1 MGAGGRAVGGNHRR
15 LLWGSDTLSRG
26 PTSKLGGDNGAR
38 GRGGGGGILGRG
50 NGTGEGPVARGNV
63 ASLRISKKAHAAGI
77 RTAGGVCHQ
86 QGRRGRQGLEAERW
100 RGSET
105 AERRTRFVRVG

>member
-1 MGAGGRAVGGNHRR
+1 MGQGGEEV
-15 LLWGSDTLSRG
+15 
-26 PTSKLGGDNGAR
+26 
-38 GRGGGGGILGRG
+38 GGGILGTG

-63 ASLRISKKAHAAGI
+63 ASLRISKKAHAAGV

-86 QGRRGRQGLEAERW
+86 QGWRGRQGLEAERW
-100 RGSET
+100 SGSET